1 MEGFRTLV
9 SPLQKKR
16 LEYQPSLPPLLKDLQ
31 KVTLQSETSKRI
43 PLASLKSLFPKT
55 YNQTPYVLKT
65 GKGRDSIPLKVGVV
79 FSGGQAAGGHNVIA
93 GLFDAL
99 KKLHPESHL
108 IGFLNGPGG
117 ILKNVSKEITEK
129 ELLGYRNQGGFDL
142 IGSGRVKIE
151 TPEHFEAALKTC
163 KMHDLHGLVIIG
175 GDDSNTNAAVLAEYF
190 LAQRCPTK
198 VAGIPK
204 TIDGDLQS
212 EEIEISFG
220 FDTACK
226 IYSEIIGNITCDTLS
241 GKKYYH
247 FIKLMGRSASHIALE
262 CALAT
267 HPNLTLIGEEKKSL
281 SQIVQEIADLIRRRR
296 RAGKEYG
303 VILVPEGLIEFMP
316 EIKALIEELNQ
327 LLAQGKG
334 DPEKLLSPKLRAL
347 FAELPEKI
355 QRQLVLE
362 RDSHGNVQVSLIATE
377 QLLIELV
384 KKELKKRGEADFN
397 AQEHFL
403 GYEGRAGMPSNF
415 DANYCYALGFLAAL
429 TIKEGLTGMI
439 CSIQNLAQAPAH
451 WQCKVVPIVQLMHFE
466 LRKGQEKPVI
476 AKVLVDIESA
486 SFARFC
492 QARKVWEM
500 EDAYRSPGPTQFF
513 GPTECTD
520 SVPISLMER

>member
-1 MEGFRTLV
+1 MDHRDCL

-16 LEYQPSLPPLLKDLQ
+16 LEYRPSLPPIFKDLEMIRLQAEVSKISPAESLKDL
-31 KVTLQSETSKRI
+31 
-43 PLASLKSLFPKT
+43 FPQT
-55 YNQTPYVLKT
+55 YNQTSYKLKAER
-65 GKGRDSIPLKVGVV
+65 GADIVSLKVGVV

-99 KKLHPESHL
+99 KKLHHTSHL
-108 IGFLNGPGG
+108 VGFLDGPGG
-117 ILKNVSKEITEK
+117 ILKDESKEITEK
-129 ELLGYRNQGGFDL
+129 ELSTYRNQGGFDL

-163 KMHDLHGLVIIG
+163 QKHDLQGLVIIG

-190 LAQRCPTK
+190 LAKDCQTK
-198 VAGIPK
+198 VVGIPK
-204 TIDGDLQS
+204 TIDGDLRS

-226 IYSEIIGNITCDTLS
+226 IYSEIIGNIACDTLS

-262 CALAT
+262 CAMAT

-281 SQIVQEIADLIRRRR
+281 NHIVQEMADLICHRRK
-296 RAGKEYG
+296 AGKEYG
-303 VILVPEGLIEFMP
+303 VILIPEGLIEFIP
-316 EIKALIEELNQ
+316 EIKKLIDELNE
-327 LLAQGKG
+327 LLFEGKS
-334 DPEKLLSPKLRAL
+334 DPEKLLSPKLREL
-347 FAELPEKI
+347 FEELPEKI
-355 QRQLVLE
+355 QKQLLLE

-403 GYEGRAGMPSNF
+403 GYEGRAGLPSNF
-415 DANYCYALGFLAAL
+415 DANYCYALGFLAAV

-439 CSIQNLAQAPAH
+439 CAIQNLAKTPEH
-451 WQCKVVPIVQLMHFE
+451 WQCKLVPIVRLMHFE
-466 LRKGQEKPVI
+466 MRKGHKKPVI
-476 AKVLVDIESA
+476 AKVLVDTERAFFSN
-486 SFARFC
+486 FC
-492 QARKVWEM
+492 HLRKFWKM
-500 EDAYRSPGPTQFF
+500 EDEYRSPGPIQFA
-513 GPTECTD
+513 GPFDCID
-520 SVPISLMER
+520 SVPISLEKR